1 MVAMTTNITFSDDD
15 ELIVQEYSDES
26 WHEASEA
33 VRMASED
40 VAQTRDIVRQASVA
54 YGKALE
60 TYQRAQQVRD
70 TMIVADCRPSAV
82 IGRLAGVSRP
92 RVSQIRAA
100 AGRRSYEV
108 GSDSR
113 RLLALAREHEASKR
127 SAA

>member
-1 MVAMTTNITFSDDD
+1 MVAMTTNITFSDDHG
-15 ELIVQEYSDES
+15 LVVHEYSDES
-26 WHEASEA
+26 WHLTAEA
-33 VRMASED
+33 VRMASEEL
-40 VAQTRDIVRQASVA
+40 TRTRELVRTASVA

-60 TYQRAQQVRD
+60 TYQHVQQERD
-70 TMIVADCRPSAV
+70 TMIVADHRPSAT
-82 IGRLAGVSRP
+82 ISRLAGVSRP